1 MAKRVFLIVL
11 DSFGIGGAPD
21 AAKFNDEGSNTL
33 AAVLSYSNEPFTNL
47 AKMGL
52 FSIDGETDPRITEY
66 KKTNGALPSP
76 IGAYARVREVSAGKD
91 STIGHWEIAGI
102 ISDKA
107 QPTYPDGFP
116 EDVMK
121 RLEEATGKK
130 YLCNKPY
137 SGTDVIRDYGEEHIK
152 TGNPIIYTS
161 ADSVLQIAA
170 HEEVIPLEELY
181 DICKKA
187 REVMSGDDAVGRV
200 IARPFVGEPGNF
212 TRTANRHD
220 FSLPAPSSTML
231 DLLKSEG
238 YDVISIGKIYD
249 LFAGRGLTESNPT
262 KGNTDGINKT
272 IEMMDRDFNGLCFV
286 NLVDFD
292 MKYGHRNDIEGYAT
306 AMHEFDDALGTILEK
321 LGKDDLLI
329 ITADHGCDPSTVS
342 TDHSRECIPLLI
354 YGSGYE
360 IPCNMGELT
369 GFNNIAGIVLT
380 SLMSRKY
387 QRDFCPAADTNS
399 PDPDNIMSYVDL
411 TNLKTVATTDDIK
424 DLIDRAASLGT
435 ASVCIPPCFIKDAV
449 RYSAG
454 RVAVCTVI
462 GFPNGYQTTGAK
474 IYEAEEACD
483 NGASEIDMV
492 ININF
497 VKSGRYDEVSDE
509 IRLIA
514 EAVHSKGAI
523 LKVIIETCD
532 LTEEEKVRLC
542 RIVSGAKADFIK
554 TSTGFGSAGA
564 KVEDIVLMKKNVDPE
579 VRIKAAG
586 GIRTEEAA
594 KEMISNGASRIGASK
609 LGS

>member
-11 DSFGIGGAPD
+11 DSFGVGGAPD
-21 AAKFNDEGSNTL
+21 AAKFGDEGSNTL
-33 AAVLSYSNEPFTNL
+33 AAVLSYSNAAFPNL

-52 FSIDGETDPRITEY
+52 LAIDNEDDPRIISY
-66 KKTNGALPSP
+66 KKAQESIPSP
-76 IGAYARVREVSAGKD
+76 IGSYARVREVSAGKD

-116 EDVMK
+116 DEVIAK
-121 RLEEATGKK
+121 LEKATGRGF
-130 YLCNKPY
+130 LCNKPY
-137 SGTDVIRDYGEEHIK
+137 SGTDVIRDYGEEHMK
-152 TGNPIIYTS
+152 TGNLIIYTS

-170 HEEVIPLEELY
+170 HEDIVPLEELY

-187 REVMSGDDAVGRV
+187 RAIMSGEHAVGRV

-220 FSLPAPSSTML
+220 FSLAAPSSTML
-231 DLLKSEG
+231 DLLKNEG
-238 YDVISIGKIYD
+238 YDVISIGKIFD

-272 IEMMDRDFNGLCFV
+272 IEMMDRDFTGLCFT

-306 AMHEFDDALGTILEK
+306 AMHEFDDALGIMLSK
-321 LGKDDLLI
+321 LKEDDLLI
-329 ITADHGCDPSTVS
+329 ITADHGCDPSTPS

-354 YGSGYE
+354 YGDGYRT
-360 IPCNMGELT
+360 PSNMGELT

-380 SLMSRKY
+380 AIMGRTYK
-387 QRDFCPAADTNS
+387 RDFCPATDTNK

-411 TNLKTVATTDDIK
+411 TNLKTVATEDDIK
-424 DLIDRAASLGT
+424 DLIERAASLGT
-435 ASVCIPPCFIKDAV
+435 ASVCIPPCYVKDGV
-449 RYSAG
+449 RISNG

-462 GFPNGYQTTGAK
+462 GFPNGYQTTATKVFEAK
-474 IYEAEEACD
+474 EACD

-492 ININF
+492 TNINF
-497 VKSGRYDEVSDE
+497 VKSGRFDEVYEE
-509 IRLIA
+509 IKLIA
-514 EAVHSKGAI
+514 DAVHAKGAL

-532 LTEEEKVRLC
+532 LTEDEKVRLC
-542 RIVSGAKADFIK
+542 KIVSDAKADFIK

-564 KVEDIVLMKKNVDPE
+564 KVEDIVLMKKNISPE

-594 KEMISNGASRIGASK
+594 KEMLDNGAIRIGASK
-609 LGS
+609 LGN